1 MGKWGKVDY
10 RELKKLDERLEQL
23 SEVDMDQLCRQAA
36 QEIAKILWN
45 KVKKRTPVGVKP
57 KFDEPKTVKVQ
68 GDDYITQTTTKSG
81 EKVFRKRKG
90 KKYNMLTRSGAIL
103 DQYWAGYRGGS
114 LRDAWTIL
122 PVEKHGNTYEI
133 TVINN
138 LDYASY
144 VEYGHRQTPGRYVP
158 ALGKSLKV
166 SWVKGRFML
175 TISEQEVKTLAPE
188 LLNDML
194 YEALKGVFDT

>member
-23 SEVDMDQLCRQAA
+23 LEVDWDQLCRDMA
-36 QEIAKILWN
+36 QEIAQTLLN
-45 KVKKRTPVGVKP
+45 KVRKLTPIGVVPDGIWKNRKKKVSATGASGKTR
-57 KFDEPKTVKVQ
+57 KFFSREAAIYH
-68 GDDYITQTTTKSG
+68 DYWSNY
-81 EKVFRKRKG
+81 E
-90 KKYNMLTRSGAIL
+90 
-103 DQYWAGYRGGS
+103 GGS
-114 LRDAWTIL
+114 LRKAWTIL

-188 LLNDML
+188 VLNDML
-194 YEALKGVFDT
+194 CEALKGVFDT

>member
-57 KFDEPKTVKVQ
+57 HIAQRSENDIRALGGPNAKKTARVK
-68 GDDYITQTTTKSG
+68 GASGKSQS
-81 EKVFRKRKG
+81 F
-90 KKYNMLTRSGAIL
+90 LTREGAIY
-103 DQYWAGYRGGS
+103 QKYWAGYKGGN
-114 LRDAWTIL
+114 LRDAW
-122 PVEKHGNTYEI
+122 VVSDVSKHGNTYEI

>member
-1 MGKWGKVDY
+1 MGKWGKCDY

-36 QEIAKILWN
+36 QQIAQILWN
-45 KVKKRTPVGVKP
+45 KVKKQTPVGVKP
-57 KFDEPKTVKVQ
+57 TFDEPKTVKVQ
-68 GDDYITQTTTKSG
+68 GNDYTTQTTTKNG

-90 KKYNMLTRSGAIL
+90 KKYTMLTRSGAIL

-122 PVEKHGNTYEI
+122 PVEKHGDVYEI

-188 LLNDML
+188 VLNDML
-194 YEALKGVFDT
+194 CEALKGVFDA

>member
-23 SEVDMDQLCRQAA
+23 LEVDWDQLCRDMA

-68 GDDYITQTTTKSG
+68 GNDYITQTTTKNG

-90 KKYNMLTRSGAIL
+90 KKYTMLTRSGAIL

-175 TISEQEVKTLAPE
+175 TISEQEVKTLAPSI
-188 LLNDML
+188 LNDML
-194 YEALKGVFDT
+194 YDALKGVFS